1 MKVSELFEEAIV
13 KKNPKLGYRADKKL
27 PVGGAKEWQ
36 KTLGATSADVK
47 AALAEVRKSNEYKAA
62 LAVGLEDQSADRQT
76 ALGSITFVGYLPA
89 SGGNPS
95 KARRVKFTVAS
106 NGQVQETSPND
117 YHRAPVGTGKPRIVP
132 NDPVASITK
141 TMAAA
146 IAKIASTMKNRLEK
160 RAA

>member
-62 LAVGLEDQSADRQT
+62 LAVGLEDQSADRRRR
-76 ALGSITFVGYLPA
+76 AGA
-89 SGGNPS
+89 PS
-95 KARRVKFTVAS
+95 R
-106 NGQVQETSPND
+106 
-117 YHRAPVGTGKPRIVP
+117 TG
-132 NDPVASITK
+132 A
-141 TMAAA
+141 
-146 IAKIASTMKNRLEK
+146 
-160 RAA
+160 